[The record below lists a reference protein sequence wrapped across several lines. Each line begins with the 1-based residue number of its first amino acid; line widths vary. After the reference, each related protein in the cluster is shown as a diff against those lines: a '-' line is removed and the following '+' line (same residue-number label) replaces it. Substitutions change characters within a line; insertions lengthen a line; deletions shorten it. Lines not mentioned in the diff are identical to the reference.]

1 MKIDYIFVPQGQE
14 YQRIKK
20 GFNLAKI
27 NRPVIVAIPVGP
39 QGVNLFLEKWLI
51 KAKFHHHR
59 ILLMGLGGSL
69 SPQYSVGAI
78 TLYENCGYL
87 AENCF
92 DYEVKLCDGELNCW
106 LQNNLNLP
114 SYLVKGLTSDRL
126 INLAREKQEIFKK
139 IKAEVIDMEGWTILN
154 LLEKINVKLSILRV
168 ISDDVN
174 YNIPDLN
181 SAFTSQGKLKPF
193 DLTLGLLA
201 DPLGGWRLIQGSLK
215 ALNQLEKVAFD
226 LAQILRHGGLDI

>member
-1 MKIDYIFVPQGQE
+1 MNIDYIFVPQGQE

-20 GFNLAKI
+20 GFNLAEI
-27 NRPVIVAIPVGP
+27 NHPVIISIPLGT

-69 SPQYSVGAI
+69 SLEHSIGAV

-92 DYEVKLCDGELNCW
+92 DDGVKLCDGELNFW

-126 INLAREKQEIFKK
+126 INLAQEKQEIFKK
-139 IKAEVIDMEGWTILN
+139 TKAEVIDMEGWAVLN

-168 ISDDVN
+168 ISDEVN

-181 SAFTSQGKLKPF
+181 SAFTPQGELKPF
-193 DLTLGLLA
+193 DLTLGLLS

-215 ALNQLEKVAFD
+215 GLNQLEKVAFH
-226 LAQILRHGGLDI
+226 LAKILQHGGLDI